1 MKAEELDRRFDDGE
15 DVLEFFDVANLKRP
29 GLAKRPVNIDLPQ
42 WMLDALEKEAQG
54 LGVAGSLGIGVI
66 DLILYFKRS

>member
-29 GLAKRPVNIDLPQ
+29 DLAKNSVNIDLPQ
-42 WMLDALEKEAQG
+42 WMLDALEKEAQV
-54 LGVAGSLGIGVI
+54 LGVSLQFVI
-66 DLILYFKRS
+66 EISLNEHLQTH

>member
-1 MKAEELDRRFDDGE
+1 MKAEELDRRFDDDGE

-42 WMLDALEKEAQG
+42 WMLDALEKEAQA
-54 LGVAGSLGIGVI
+54 LGVSLQSII
-66 DLILYFKRS
+66 ELSLNEHLQTH

>member
-54 LGVAGSLGIGVI
+54 LGISLQFVI
-66 DLILYFKRS
+66 ELSLNEHLQTR

>member
-29 GLAKRPVNIDLPQ
+29 SLAKRPVNIDLPQ

-54 LGVAGSLGIGVI
+54 LGVSLQSII
-66 DLILYFKRS
+66 ELSLNEHLQTH

>member
-1 MKAEELDRRFDDGE
+1 MKAEELDRQFDDGE

-54 LGVAGSLGIGVI
+54 LGVSLQFVI
-66 DLILYFKRS
+66 ELSLNEHLQTR

>member
-29 GLAKRPVNIDLPQ
+29 GLAKNSVKIDLPQ

-54 LGVAGSLGIGVI
+54 LGISLQSII
-66 DLILYFKRS
+66 ELSLSEHLQTH

>member
-15 DVLEFFDVANLKRP
+15 DVLAFFDVANLKRP
-29 GLAKRPVNIDLPQ
+29 GLAKRPVNIDLPE

-54 LGVAGSLGIGVI
+54 LGVSLQSII
-66 DLILYFKRS
+66 ELSLNEHLQTH

>member
-29 GLAKRPVNIDLPQ
+29 GLAKRPVKIDLPQ

-54 LGVAGSLGIGVI
+54 LGISLQSII
-66 DLILYFKRS
+66 ELSLNEHLQTH

>member
-15 DVLEFFDVANLKRP
+15 DVLEFFDIANLKRP
-29 GLAKRPVNIDLPQ
+29 GLAKRPVHIDLPQ

-54 LGVAGSLGIGVI
+54 LGVSLQSII
-66 DLILYFKRS
+66 ELSLNEHLQTH

>member
-29 GLAKRPVNIDLPQ
+29 DLAKISIKIDLPQ

-54 LGVAGSLGIGVI
+54 LGISLQSII
-66 DLILYFKRS
+66 ELSLNEHLQAH

>member
-1 MKAEELDRRFDDGE
+1 MKSEELDRQFDDGK

-54 LGVAGSLGIGVI
+54 LGISLQFVI
-66 DLILYFKRS
+66 ELSLNEHLQTR

>member
-54 LGVAGSLGIGVI
+54 LGVSLQSII
-66 DLILYFKRS
+66 ELSLNEHLQTR

>member
-29 GLAKRPVNIDLPQ
+29 DLAKSSVKIDLPQ

-54 LGVAGSLGIGVI
+54 LGVSLQSII
-66 DLILYFKRS
+66 ELSLNEHLQAH

>member
-1 MKAEELDRRFDDGE
+1 MKAEELDRQFDNGE
-15 DVLEFFDVANLKRP
+15 DVLEFFDVANLQRP

-54 LGVAGSLGIGVI
+54 LGVSLQFVI
-66 DLILYFKRS
+66 ELSLNEHLQTR

>member
-29 GLAKRPVNIDLPQ
+29 DLAKSSVKIDLPQ
-42 WMLDALEKEAQG
+42 WMLDAL
-54 LGVAGSLGIGVI
+54 
-66 DLILYFKRS
+66 

>member
-54 LGVAGSLGIGVI
+54 LGVSLQFVI
-66 DLILYFKRS
+66 ELSLNEHLQTR

>member
-54 LGVAGSLGIGVI
+54 LGISLQSVI
-66 DLILYFKRS
+66 ELSLNEHLQTH

>member
-54 LGVAGSLGIGVI
+54 LGVSLQFVI
-66 DLILYFKRS
+66 ELSLNEHLQAN

>member
-42 WMLDALEKEAQG
+42 WMLDALEKEAQV
-54 LGVAGSLGIGVI
+54 LGVSLQSII
-66 DLILYFKRS
+66 ELSLNEHLQTR

>member
-42 WMLDALEKEAQG
+42 WMLDALEKEAQA
-54 LGVAGSLGIGVI
+54 LGVSLQSII
-66 DLILYFKRS
+66 ELSLNEHLQTH